1 MRSIESMPQ
10 ILTDLFPT
18 FFKQMSL
25 IIYSI
30 LSIYIF
36 IIMGFLSKMSF
47 KEKIDDKTITLIN
60 VYFLQV
66 FLTFWGLLLRPVDI
80 TLLYAPSAYL
90 LIVLIVLFL
99 SIFVARKLFSDQK
112 ERSIATVAAIIGNTG
127 NLGIP
132 LNIAIFGEDSIPY
145 TTIVNLVNVFVVYTF
160 GVYYYSRGNFDVKT
174 SLLNIVKIPILW
186 AAIIAIILSINGYKP
201 SKTIEN
207 MLMMGAYASITM
219 QLFLF
224 GIYLHGTKIKE
235 ISRSLFTLVTSVKFL
250 LLPLVAFVVLLPLG
264 LSPMIKGIIFIELM
278 MPLAIANVNL
288 ASLYDCLPRV
298 TTALVFT
305 SSVMFLGVIFVATK
319 IIGYF

>member
-1 MRSIESMPQ
+1 
-10 ILTDLFPT
+10 
-18 FFKQMSL
+18 MSS

-30 LSIYIF
+30 LTIYIF
-36 IIMGFLSKMSF
+36 IVMGFIAKMSF

-66 FLTFWGLLLRPVDI
+66 FLTFWGLLLSPVNI
-80 TLLYAPSAYL
+80 NLLYAPSAYFV
-90 LIVLIVLFL
+90 IVLIVFFISLL
-99 SIFVARKLFSDQK
+99 AARKLFTDQK

-132 LNIAIFGEDSIPY
+132 LNIAIFGEASIPY
-145 TTIVNLVNVFVVYTF
+145 TTIVNLVNVFVVYSF

-174 SLLNIVKIPILW
+174 SIKNILKIPILW
-186 AAIIAIILSINGYKP
+186 AAIIAILLSVNGYKP
-201 SKTIEN
+201 SPTIEN
-207 MLMMGAYASITM
+207 MLMMGAYASMTM

-224 GIYLHGTKIKE
+224 GIYLYGTKIKT
-235 ISRSLFTLVTSVKFL
+235 INKTLLSLVSSVKFI
-250 LLPLVAFVVLLPLG
+250 LLPIVAFLVLLPLE
-264 LSPMIKGIIFIELM
+264 LTPMIKGIIFIELM

-298 TTALVFT
+298 TTALVFIT
-305 SSVMFLGVIFVATK
+305 SVMFLGVIFVATK